1 MTYNG
6 ETDTISTYTYDP
18 AGKLLTQTDGNNHT
32 TTLTYDDNN
41 LLETQYAHGGAN
53 DPAKTDSF
61 KFDSRGNLAEHTDRN
76 GNTTEY
82 TYDDFGRLI
91 ETENGEESITYT
103 YDNIGNVLTMTD
115 SSGTTTYTYD
125 SMGRILTKNHSATGT
140 VTYTYDDYT
149 DVPYG
154 LVSETTT
161 DPKGNTV
168 EKWYDSLDKI
178 YKVIDG
184 NDVVQ

>member
-1 MTYNG
+1 
-6 ETDTISTYTYDP
+6 
-18 AGKLLTQTDGNNHT
+18 
-32 TTLTYDDNN
+32 
-41 LLETQYAHGGAN
+41 
-53 DPAKTDSF
+53 
-61 KFDSRGNLAEHTDRN
+61 
-76 GNTTEY
+76 
-82 TYDDFGRLI
+82 
-91 ETENGEESITYT
+91 
-103 YDNIGNVLTMTD
+103 MTD
-115 SSGTTTYTYD
+115 SSGTKTYTYD
-125 SMGRILTKNHSATGT
+125 PMGRILTKNHSATGT

-184 NDVVQ
+184 NDVTVYNYYENDQLSSVTVPGGTTMSYTYD